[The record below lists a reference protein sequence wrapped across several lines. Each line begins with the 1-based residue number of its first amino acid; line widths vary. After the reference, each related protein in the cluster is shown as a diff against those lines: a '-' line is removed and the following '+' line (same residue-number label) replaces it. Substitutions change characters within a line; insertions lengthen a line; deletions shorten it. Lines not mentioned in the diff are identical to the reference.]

1 MNVTIFPMPRTI
13 PAQAARVTAVL
24 LGRVGDTLTAGPFL
38 RALRARF
45 PSARIRLVA
54 STQSRQAAELLP
66 WADERLYLGK
76 ASALGGN
83 ARLAARLLAGREDLA
98 VELNPAPSR
107 TAALVVRAIRAPVKA
122 GFQKPRYGGGFTITA
137 SEPGEEEP
145 MLARYARL
153 AELLGAPYDQR
164 LEVKLTDEHERWADE
179 AIGSRPSAPILLHCG
194 NFKKFDNRWPEEK
207 FAQLGR
213 ALLAEGHDVTW
224 LAGPGEQ
231 EATAHIAED
240 AGGGTLFSPPSLGA
254 TGALMKR
261 AALVVGSITG
271 TTHLAHA
278 VGARTFGLYAGY
290 TNAVWRPADPKAGGL
305 VSSEWRSCRG
315 IGVDEARHGIVAFL
329 AQAGKR

>member
-1 MNVTIFPMPRTI
+1 MSRPIS
-13 PAQAARVTAVL
+13 AEAARVTAVL

-38 RALRARF
+38 RALRARY
-45 PSARIRLVA
+45 PQARLRLVA

-66 WADERLYLGK
+66 WADERLYLGR
-76 ASALGGN
+76 ASALGAN
-83 ARLAARLLAGREDLA
+83 ARLAAALLSAREDLV

-122 GFQKPRYGGGFTITA
+122 GFQKPRYGGGFDATVPA
-137 SEPGEEEP
+137 PRDEEP

-153 AELLGAPYDQR
+153 AELLKAPYYPK
-164 LEVKLTDEHERWADE
+164 LEVKLDGADERWAAD
-179 AIGSRPSAPILLHCG
+179 AVSSRPSDATILLHCG

-207 FAQLGR
+207 FAALGR
-213 ALLAEGHDVTW
+213 ALREEGRDVAW
-224 LAGPGEQ
+224 LAGPGER
-231 EATAHIAED
+231 ERTARIAED

-261 AALVVGSITG
+261 VALVAGSITG

-290 TNAVWRPADPKAGGL
+290 TNAVWRPADPKAGGA
-305 VSSEWRSCRG
+305 VSAEWKSCRS